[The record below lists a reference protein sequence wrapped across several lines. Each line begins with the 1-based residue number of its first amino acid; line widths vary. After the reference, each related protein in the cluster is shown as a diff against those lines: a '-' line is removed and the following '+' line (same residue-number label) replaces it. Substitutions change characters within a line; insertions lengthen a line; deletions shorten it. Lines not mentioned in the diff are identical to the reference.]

1 MICIRKKL
9 ITVNGIEY
17 TSVESN
23 GVSTVLMKRKK
34 ETNMRGKP
42 ATIKT
47 RQTNIKE
54 IAVSGLLI
62 AMVFIAT
69 MFINIRLP
77 ISINGGLIHLGN
89 VILSTVSIV
98 FGRKHGAIAG
108 AFGMGLFD
116 ILSGWTAWAPFTF
129 VIRGVMGFLI
139 GSISNYNG
147 KEGNSFLINLLAI
160 AVGSIW
166 MIAGYYLTEVILYG
180 NWLTPITSIPGNI
193 AQLVIG
199 LLALA
204 LAPAIKRLNIHR

>member
-1 MICIRKKL
+1 MKIKREDNMKDETVTAQIIHSNIR
-9 ITVNGIEY
+9 
-17 TSVESN
+17 
-23 GVSTVLMKRKK
+23 
-34 ETNMRGKP
+34 
-42 ATIKT
+42 
-47 RQTNIKE
+47 E

-89 VILSTVSIV
+89 VILFTAAIV
-98 FGRKHGAIAG
+98 FGKKQGAIAG

-139 GSISNYNG
+139 GMVANSNG
-147 KEGNSFLINLLAI
+147 KEGRSFLFNLLAVS
-160 AVGSIW
+160 VGSVW
-166 MIAGYYLTEVILYG
+166 MIAGYYLAEGILYG
-180 NWLTPITSIPGNI
+180 NWISPVTSIPGNI

-199 LLALA
+199 LFALV
-204 LAPAIKRLNIHR
+204 LVPAIKRLNLKW